1 MTRVLGFKDL
11 HDLFILVLSRFSS
24 WFLSAQAEERVA
36 RYIGGLVYL
45 ILRGQR
51 RMVAGGLAVGLG
63 RELGPDQIRRLT
75 RKVFQ
80 NISVESFSLSAV
92 GRKGGF
98 QKVSIDGLENLR
110 EALDRR
116 KGVIL
121 WENRFGRRLMAKAAL
136 IEKGFLI
143 CQVHDDTHGGSST
156 WLGQKLLCRLHRKE
170 ERKIFSEVIIIPDDS
185 FAYLRLLV
193 NRLKQN
199 SIVCITAMGP
209 QGHKFV
215 RIEFLGVR
223 YQFAT
228 GIVTLARMTGA
239 SIVPLFCVTEAD
251 DHRVILSKPISLE
264 ENGNG
269 DEAVMQGVSRYA
281 ALLESYIRRYPDHWH
296 YWHKLAIRHTN

>member
-1 MTRVLGFKDL
+1 MQVLGFKDL

-24 WFLSAQAEERVA
+24 WFLSARAEERVA
-36 RYIGGLVYL
+36 RFVGGLVYV
-45 ILRGQR
+45 ILRSQR
-51 RMVAGGLAVGLG
+51 RRVADGLAVGLG

-80 NISVESFSLSAV
+80 NISVENFSLAAL
-92 GRKGGF
+92 GRKGRLRG
-98 QKVSIDGLENLR
+98 VTIDGLEYLR
-110 EALDRR
+110 EALDRG

-136 IEKGFLI
+136 VEKGFLI

-156 WLGQKLLCRLHRKE
+156 WMGQKLLCRLHRRE

-193 NRLKQN
+193 NRLRQN

-215 RIEFLGVR
+215 RTEFLGVR

-228 GIVTLARMTGA
+228 GVVTLARMTGA
-239 SIVPLFCVTEAD
+239 SIVPIFCVTEAD

-264 ENGNG
+264 EDRNG
-269 DEAVMQGVSRYA
+269 DEAVMQGVSKYA
-281 ALLESYIRRYPDHWH
+281 ALLESYIRRHPDHWH
-296 YWHKLAIRHTN
+296 YWHKLASR